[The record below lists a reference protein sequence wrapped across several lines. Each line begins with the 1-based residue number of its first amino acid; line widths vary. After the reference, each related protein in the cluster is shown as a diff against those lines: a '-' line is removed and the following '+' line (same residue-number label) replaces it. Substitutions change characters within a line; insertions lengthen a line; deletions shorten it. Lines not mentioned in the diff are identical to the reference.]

1 MLAGRPQAPALAE
14 WILRMSEY
22 AEGQSIV
29 PRVAALARVSEP
41 TVRAGG
47 PVELER
53 RAEFVERLVASQ
65 VRGAAASANPEV
77 DIAAHIRSATYP
89 TVFATFAGGY
99 SARMFGLCNAMDL
112 VCEAVATC
120 EWDWS
125 RGAQAVA
132 ETGRL
137 SAPRAVST
145 PPVAPE
151 DRVALD
157 ATLLVF
163 ARLDVEVLED
173 HQDRNYSVRSVFL
186 RVAPQLCDGKVERWP
201 YARLL
206 DRVYAMTCIR
216 DGRPLKDRRP
226 TIPQLD
232 AVLGTASA
240 KGTKSKV
247 GHWRNGR
254 AMIRA
259 EFEDVTTRCLG
270 DGVERFLATKFYM
283 GATLWHTLIKEVP
296 EHAEWALDRYA
307 FWWALL
313 RPDDLVDGPR
323 AAHPLAWLA

>member
-1 MLAGRPQAPALAE
+1 
-14 WILRMSEY
+14 MSEC
-22 AEGQSIV
+22 AEGQSLV

-47 PVELER
+47 PVELDR

-65 VRGAAASANPEV
+65 VRRAAESANPEV
-77 DIAAHIRSATYP
+77 DIAAHIRGAAYP
-89 TVFATFAGGY
+89 TIFATFAGGY
-99 SARMFGLCNAMDL
+99 SSRMLDLCNAMDL

-120 EWDWS
+120 EWSWS

-132 ETGRL
+132 EIGRL
-137 SAPRAVST
+137 SAPSAVST
-145 PPVAPE
+145 LPEAPE

-173 HQDRNYSVRSVFL
+173 HQDRNYPVRSVFL
-186 RVAPQLCDGKVERWP
+186 RVAPQLCDGKVGRWP
-201 YARLL
+201 CARLL
-206 DRVYAMTCIR
+206 DRLYAMTCIR
-216 DGRPLKDRRP
+216 DGRPLKERRP
-226 TIPQLD
+226 TISQLD

-254 AMIRA
+254 AMSRI
-259 EFEDVTTRCLG
+259 EFDDLATRCLG
-270 DGVERFLATKFYM
+270 EGVERFLAHKLYV
-283 GATLWHTLIKEVP
+283 GATFWHTLIKEVP
-296 EHAEWALDRYA
+296 EHMEWALDRYA

-313 RPDDLVDGPR
+313 RSDDLVDGSRP
-323 AAHPLAWLA
+323 AHPLAWLA